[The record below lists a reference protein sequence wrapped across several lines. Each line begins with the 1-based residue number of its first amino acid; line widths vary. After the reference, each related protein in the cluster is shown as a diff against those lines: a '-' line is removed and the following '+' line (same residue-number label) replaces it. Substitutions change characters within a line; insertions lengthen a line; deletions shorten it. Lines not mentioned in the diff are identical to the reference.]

1 MAKAERAR
9 AIRPLRPEF
18 EEFLYSSI
26 GELNDDVPSS
36 VLSMLARQN
45 LDPWEEAAHL
55 AQLSRESAVFR
66 LTSMI
71 SSATS
76 GASAVSAPETA
87 ARLMGLLPQPDS
99 FNIRSLSQSPDEM
112 RRHFAPIITYLVLGA
127 IAIIMVLLAA
137 R

>member
-1 MAKAERAR
+1 MRG
-9 AIRPLRPEF
+9 IPPLRPEF

-26 GELNDDVPSS
+26 GELNDGVPSS

-71 SSATS
+71 SSAGGS
-76 GASAVSAPETA
+76 SAVSAPETA
-87 ARLMGLLPQPDS
+87 ARLMRLLPQPDG
-99 FNIRSLSQSPDEM
+99 FNIRSLSLSPDEM
-112 RRHFAPIITYLVLGA
+112 RRHFAPIITYLILGA
-127 IAIIMVLLAA
+127 LAIIMVSSLLVN
-137 R
+137 